1 VLTIAA
7 LVCLL
12 VVLLI
17 AAAVLRMVRSERGL
31 LQNEEH
37 RLQAD
42 WLVESGVER
51 AIARLGADAGY
62 GGETWRLSTDDMA
75 GAAPGVVTISVAPGS
90 AADAGATN
98 QRLVTVQA
106 DCPGDSDFRVR
117 VHKQVIVDLNA
128 APGGA
133 AP

>member
-7 LVCLL
+7 LVCLM

-17 AAAVLRMVRSERGL
+17 AAGVLRMVRSERGL

-42 WLVESGVER
+42 WLVESGLER
-51 AIARLGADAGY
+51 ALARLGDDPRY
-62 GGETWRLSTDDMA
+62 GGETWRLSTDEMA

-90 AADAGATN
+90 GADTDATN

-106 DCPGDSDFRVR
+106 DYPGDSDLRVR
-117 VHKQVIVDLNA
+117 AHRQVLVDLNT